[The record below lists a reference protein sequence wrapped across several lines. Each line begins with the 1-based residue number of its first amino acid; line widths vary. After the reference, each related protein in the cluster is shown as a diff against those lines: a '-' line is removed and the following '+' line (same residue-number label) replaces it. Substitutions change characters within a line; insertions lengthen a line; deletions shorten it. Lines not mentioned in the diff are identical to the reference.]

1 MMNAFHFFAI
11 CLIAI
16 CSDFSLSHPAITDT
30 IMPNKVKDL
39 EVGTSPGYIK
49 AAYYLLSS
57 MNQTVNPCDDFF
69 EYACGRWVSEHPI
82 PSDLGAYEV
91 SASIREKVALKM
103 KELYDSKQST
113 TSKAMDTV
121 KTIYKTCMDT
131 NRLQNMQGR
140 EIAEAIEYLGA
151 WPMVYG
157 GKWSETKFD
166 FTETMIRIAQTR
178 SSSIFMNIYVSSDQ
192 KNVSRRL
199 IHIDQ
204 GRLALGFG
212 TREYYLKEKNY
223 ASQLGAYKKYIIDKA
238 MLISLD
244 VGTSKKRNEIE
255 KEADDIINFE
265 KKLAEIMVA
274 EENRRNYT
282 LLYHQYHLS
291 DLSIFMSEMNWK
303 KYFQTVVP
311 SDLHWYLNENPIINV
326 IDVEFLKQLD
336 KLIKVTPKRTLANYM
351 IWLYTSTWNFQLDER
366 YDDIHQE
373 FLRSI
378 IGKQVKSPRWK
389 VCSQI
394 AVERMGYASGA
405 LYVKSFF
412 NEADKQAALE
422 MVNLLKD
429 AFKEMLEECNWL
441 HESTQQKA
449 LKKIN
454 EMLTLIGYPEFI
466 RNIKDLDEYYSLLHI
481 YSNDTFAQIIT
492 KISRWSLEQSYR
504 RLIKPVKRTE
514 FSAPA
519 SIVNAFYSSLK
530 NAIVFPAAILQAPF
544 FDRTFPKA
552 MNFGGI
558 GSVIG
563 HEIIHGFDDRG
574 SQFDHQGNLHDWWD
588 SVTKENFKQKKD
600 CFMKE
605 YNNYVIPGTD
615 LHINGLR
622 TLGENIA
629 DNGGIKEA
637 FRAYRNY
644 IKKIGHEEKRLPGL
658 EHLDMNQIFFLSS
671 AQMWCGHSRPA
682 ALIRQVLTDQHAPL
696 RLRVNGVVVNQ
707 PGFAEAFKCPP
718 NSPMNPI
725 SKCSL
730 W

>member
-1 MMNAFHFFAI
+1 
-11 CLIAI
+11 
-16 CSDFSLSHPAITDT
+16 
-30 IMPNKVKDL
+30 MPNIVKNV

-57 MNQTVNPCDDFF
+57 MNRTVNPCDDFF
-69 EYACGRWVSEHPI
+69 EYACGRWIAEHPI
-82 PSDLGAYEV
+82 PSDLGTYEV
-91 SASIREKVALKM
+91 SQLVREKVARKM

-113 TSKAMDTV
+113 NSKAMDAV
-121 KTIYKTCMDT
+121 KTIYQACMDT
-131 NRLQNMQGR
+131 DRLNSMQGR
-140 EIAEAIEYLGA
+140 EIVETIEYLGA
-151 WPMVYG
+151 WPIVYG
-157 GKWSETKFD
+157 HKWSEEKFD

-178 SSSIFMNIYVSSDQ
+178 SSGIFMNIYVSSDQ

-212 TREYYLKEKNY
+212 AREYYLNEKNY
-223 ASQLGAYKKYIIDKA
+223 AAQLKAYRKYVIDKA
-238 MLISLD
+238 MLISHDAGIL
-244 VGTSKKRNEIE
+244 KKRTEIG

-265 KKLAEIMVA
+265 KKLAQIMVP

-291 DLSIFMSEMNWK
+291 NLPVFMSKMNWN
-303 KYFQTVVP
+303 KYFRSVVP
-311 SDLHWYLNENPIINV
+311 PDLHWYLNEDPVINV
-326 IDVEFLKQLD
+326 IDVKFLKQLD
-336 KLIKVTPKRTLANYM
+336 ELIKVTPKRTLANYM

-373 FLRSI
+373 FLRAI
-378 IGKQVKSPRWK
+378 IGKHMKSPRWK

-412 NEADKQAALE
+412 NEADKQEALE
-422 MVNLLKD
+422 MVSLLKG
-429 AFKEMLEECNWL
+429 AFEEMLEEYNWIY
-441 HESTQQKA
+441 ESTRQKA

-454 EMLTLIGYPEFI
+454 EMLSLVGYPEFI
-466 RNIKDLDEYYSLLHI
+466 RDIKDLDEYYKLLHI
-481 YSNDTFAQIIT
+481 YPNDTFDQIIT
-492 KISRWSLEQSYR
+492 KTSRWSMEQSYR
-504 RLIKPVKRTE
+504 KLVKPVKRTE
-514 FSAPA
+514 FGAPA

-552 MNFGGI
+552 VNFGSI
-558 GSVIG
+558 GSIIG
-563 HEIIHGFDDRG
+563 HEMIHGFDDRG
-574 SQFDHQGNLHDWWD
+574 SQFDHQGNLRDWWD
-588 SVTKENFKQKKD
+588 GATKQNFKEKKD

-605 YNNYVIPGTD
+605 YNNYIVPGTN
-615 LHINGLR
+615 LHISGLR

-658 EHLDMNQIFFLSS
+658 ENLDMNQIFFLSS
-671 AQMWCGHSRPA
+671 AQTWCGHSRPA
-682 ALIRQVLTDQHAPL
+682 ALIRQVLTDQHAPS
-696 RLRVNGVVVNQ
+696 RFRVNGVVINQ
-707 PGFAEAFKCPP
+707 PSFAEAFKCPP

>member
-563 HEIIHGFDDRG
+563 HEIIHGFDDR
-574 SQFDHQGNLHDWWD
+574 
-588 SVTKENFKQKKD
+588 
-600 CFMKE
+600 
-605 YNNYVIPGTD
+605 D